1 LEGGNKRMDK
11 PGIHLIE
18 TARLKG
24 EAFDRRL
31 SIVRLIQLLRQRSI
45 ETERIKIEGLDYI
58 LYHYPSIGPELRKAL
73 QNAENFL
80 FNRKAELIFTVDKL
94 TYGERPKVVYKGSEI
109 EVHAIFGMLVPE
121 APGHFYTE
129 RV

>member
-1 LEGGNKRMDK
+1 MDK

-18 TARLKG
+18 VARLKG

-31 SIVRLIQLLRQRSI
+31 SVVHFLQILSQRSI
-45 ETERIKIEGLDYI
+45 GTERVRIEGLDYM
-58 LYHYPSIGPELRKAL
+58 LYYYPSLGLELRKAL
-73 QNAENFL
+73 QDAENFL
-80 FNRKAELIFTVDKL
+80 FNRKAELVFAVDKL
-94 TYGERPKVVYKGSEI
+94 TYGEHPKLVYKGGEI
-109 EVHAIFGMLVPE
+109 EVHSIFGMLVPE

>member
-1 LEGGNKRMDK
+1 MDK

-31 SIVRLIQLLRQRSI
+31 SIVRLIQVLRQRSI
-45 ETERIKIEGLDYI
+45 ETERMKIEGLDYI
-58 LYHYPSIGPELRKAL
+58 LYHYPSIAAELRKSL

-80 FNRKAELIFTVDKL
+80 FNRKAKLIFTVDKL
-94 TYGERPKVVYKGSEI
+94 TYGECPKVVYKGSEI

>member
-1 LEGGNKRMDK
+1 MDK

-18 TARLKG
+18 AARLKG
-24 EAFDRRL
+24 ESFDRRL
-31 SIVRLIQLLRQRSI
+31 SVVHFLQLLHQRSI
-45 ETERIKIEGLDYI
+45 ETERLRIEGLDYL
-58 LYHYPSIGPELRKAL
+58 LYHYPSLGPELRRAL
-73 QNAENFL
+73 QDAENFL
-80 FNRKAELIFTVDKL
+80 FNRKAELIFAVDKL

-121 APGHFYTE
+121 APGHLYTE